1 MDKAS
6 HTKTSASQAYP
17 SFDTPK
23 EPRKTFQTFLRNQ
36 NRLYIHSFNF
46 IDRKAAIMIRM
57 NSTIISVIVIFFD
70 YIIGLPQGRGIGLTM
85 VITSFFSLMFALN
98 ASRPHTFY
106 NIVRFRKTVKK
117 YRMLPE
123 EQIFILGASAAL
135 SVEEYLNAFRKIVND
150 QKLQIGNQVK
160 IMYLLEKRVRASFLY
175 IEISYLIFMIGFLVM
190 VFLFIRNNIFSF

>member
-1 MDKAS
+1 
-6 HTKTSASQAYP
+6 
-17 SFDTPK
+17 
-23 EPRKTFQTFLRNQ
+23 
-36 NRLYIHSFNF
+36 
-46 IDRKAAIMIRM
+46 
-57 NSTIISVIVIFFD
+57 
-70 YIIGLPQGRGIGLTM
+70 
-85 VITSFFSLMFALN
+85 
-98 ASRPHTFY
+98 
-106 NIVRFRKTVKK
+106 
-117 YRMLPE
+117 MLPE